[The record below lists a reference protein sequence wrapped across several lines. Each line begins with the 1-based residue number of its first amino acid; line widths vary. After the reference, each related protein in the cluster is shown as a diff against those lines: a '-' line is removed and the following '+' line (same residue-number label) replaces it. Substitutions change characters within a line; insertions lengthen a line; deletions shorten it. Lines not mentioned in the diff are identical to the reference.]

1 MSSHDGAEG
10 PESEGRGPRAG
21 RRGSGIWR
29 PPDEA
34 EEGTSPLLGAS
45 VFLPVGDVTSVLALP
60 VLWESRESIF

>member
-1 MSSHDGAEG
+1 MALK
-10 PESEGRGPRAG
+10 GRSPRAGGPRAG